1 MDVARWH
8 FVLVPL
14 LLLLALCSLS
24 GAAEAQDDDEGRPFW
39 MDGISIGSSMFA
51 MVCIAYAVID
61 LGFKHRIFWLVVSFS
76 ALLDTIGLVS
86 AGFNPTNPAFW
97 LATFIGIWVAAT
109 LMIYLVVVSVTKG
122 MR

>member
-1 MDVARWH
+1 VDIARRY
-8 FVLVPL
+8 LLAPL
-14 LLLLALCSLS
+14 LVALALVSLS

-61 LGFKHRIFWLVVSFS
+61 LGFKHRVFWVVISFG
-76 ALLDTIGLVS
+76 ALLDAIGLVAS
-86 AGFNPTNPAFW
+86 GFNPVNPTFW
-97 LATFIGIWVAAT
+97 LAVLIGIWVAAT
-109 LMIYLVVVSVTKG
+109 LMIYLVVTWAVKG